1 MTGTGRRLARLEAR
15 LAPPACP
22 ACRDWEISFALGDDQ
37 GRWSRPEGCPSCGRV
52 VPRRRAAIIVGIDLN
67 WL

>member
-1 MTGTGRRLARLEAR
+1 MRHTRGRLTRLEAR

-22 ACRDWEISFALGDDQ
+22 ECQTWDASFAIRDDH

-52 VPRRRAAIIVGIDLN
+52 VPRRQVAIIVGIDLD